1 MKTTHKVYK
10 GMDRYWENEIFI
22 LDVHGE
28 IVWFYQKSK
37 HPEHTRFQ
45 YQYESSVQN
54 IGIY

>member
-22 LDVHGE
+22 VDVHGE